1 MWVWGCSS
9 VASMKSCVSSMV
21 LNETGHD
28 STCLQ
33 APSLGLRARGSAV
46 QGQPWL
52 QSDSWRTAWT
62 VSVTQGFVDFVV
74 LKSKEGAEEMAPWL
88 VGLDVLLEDQSSHHQ
103 HQAVHNLL

>member
-1 MWVWGCSS
+1 
-9 VASMKSCVSSMV
+9 MKPDMIARACK
-21 LNETGHD
+21 
-28 STCLQ
+28 
-33 APSLGLRARGSAV
+33 LRPWATEARGSAV

-52 QSDSWRTAWT
+52 RSDSWRTAWT